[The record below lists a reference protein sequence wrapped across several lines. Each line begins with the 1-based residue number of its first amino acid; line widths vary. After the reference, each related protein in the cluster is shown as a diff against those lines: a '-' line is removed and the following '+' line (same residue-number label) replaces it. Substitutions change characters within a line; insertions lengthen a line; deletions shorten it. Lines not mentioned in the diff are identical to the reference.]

1 MRHNLIY
8 VSVMATVAAAL
19 RLRRTAWG
27 DMARNG
33 MRGMRSVRLLCV
45 TAFVAALAGGAAT
58 SSSADSPYTVNVT
71 LRAHK
76 AIEFD
81 SDVQFDTPCLVT
93 TADVTE
99 VFNVEAH
106 VLAAGIDD
114 QGNFIEPLHVEQ
126 AREESLQIVPNDPA
140 LPTYTGHSTAQ
151 FTNFPSSPNTVSTN
165 TITLR
170 GTDGSHLLS
179 HENIHILVKPSG
191 ITLFVDNFHVQANC
205 G

>member
-1 MRHNLIY
+1 MAGKGGKAMR
-8 VSVMATVAAAL
+8 AL
-19 RLRRTAWG
+19 ALP
-27 DMARNG
+27 
-33 MRGMRSVRLLCV
+33 C
-45 TAFVAALAGGAAT
+45 VAALVAAVMGGTAAT
-58 SSSADSPYTVNVT
+58 SRADSPYTVNVT
-71 LRAHK
+71 LSAHK

-81 SDVQFDTPCLVT
+81 ADVPFDTPCLVT

-99 VFNVEAH
+99 VFTVQAH

-114 QGNFIEPLHVEQ
+114 QGNFVEPLHVEQ
-126 AREESLQIVPNDPA
+126 AREESLLIVPNDPT

-151 FTNFPSSPNTVSTN
+151 FTNFPNSPNTESTN

-179 HENIHILVKPSG
+179 HENIHVLVKPSG
-191 ITLFVDNFHVQANC
+191 ITLSVDNFHVQANC